1 MKKLVTLFVIT
12 AAVLTARAQ
21 NDIIVDPN
29 AEVRTLSGSFHAIKI
44 SGGMDLYLSQSSTES
59 IAVSASEERYKAAIK
74 TVVEN
79 GTLRIYYEGEK
90 LWGVKNR
97 KLKVYLSFRDLD
109 KIDASGATDVHV
121 AGTITVP
128 SLDMVLSGACDFKGA
143 VKVDKLNMDLSGASD
158 VKISGSAV
166 NVKIESSGAS
176 DVKGF
181 DLVSEFCTAKA
192 SGASD
197 INITVN
203 KELNAYASGASDI
216 YFKGSGLIRDL
227 HNSGASNVSRKN

>member
-1 MKKLVTLFVIT
+1 MKKIFALAVLAV
-12 AAVLTARAQ
+12 AVLTAKAQ
-21 NDIIVDPN
+21 NDVVIDPN
-29 AEVRTLSGSFHAIKI
+29 AEVRTLGGSFHSIRI

-59 IAVSASEERYKAAIK
+59 LAVSASEDRFKAGIK

-79 GTLRIYYEGEK
+79 GVLRISYEGDK
-90 LWGVKNR
+90 MWGVKNR
-97 KLKVYLSFRDLD
+97 KLKVYLSFHDLD
-109 KIDASGATDVHV
+109 KLDASGATDVYV
-121 AGTITVP
+121 AGTIAVP

-143 VKVDKLNMDLSGASD
+143 VKVDKLTMDLSGASD
-158 VKISGSAV
+158 VKISGSAT

-197 INITVN
+197 INITIN

>member
-1 MKKLVTLFVIT
+1 MKKLVALFVIT
-12 AAVLTARAQ
+12 AAVLTAKAQ
-21 NDIIVDPN
+21 NDVVVDPN

-109 KIDASGATDVHV
+109 KLDASGATDVHV

>member
-1 MKKLVTLFVIT
+1 MKKLVMLFVIT
-12 AAVLTARAQ
+12 AAVLTAKAQ
-21 NDIIVDPN
+21 NDVVVDPN

-109 KIDASGATDVHV
+109 NIDASGATDVHV

-227 HNSGASNVSRKN
+227 HNSGASNISRKN